1 MRKFIRLAACVLLA
15 ALLFSSCGGSE
26 SGGGIGIRSWGGVA
40 IEGGTSDAL
49 EDEETPAYDL
59 LNEEERALFDRLTG
73 VISKAFYDDAS
84 EVRVEK
90 IYKFSGVSIGKDD
103 FLILVD
109 LRGTGKL
116 SGALSHEYIALTSIA
131 LASLDEGSAAI
142 QYGDIPESSQ
152 PVPESEMD
160 PEKINDALEEYWSDI
175 EKINDALEEHW
186 SDIER

>member
-1 MRKFIRLAACVLLA
+1 MRKFVRLAACALLA
-15 ALLFSSCGGSE
+15 ALLFSSCGSG
-26 SGGGIGIRSWGGVA
+26 SGGGIGIGSWGGVA
-40 IEGGTSDAL
+40 IEGGTSNVS

-73 VISKAFYDDAS
+73 AISKAFYDDAS
-84 EVRVEK
+84 EVRIEK
-90 IYKFSGVSIGKDD
+90 IYKFSAVSIGKDN

-116 SGALSHEYIALTSIA
+116 SGALSHEYIA

-152 PVPESEMD
+152 PVPEDKLD
-160 PEKINDALEEYWSDI
+160 PAKLNDALEEYWSDI
-175 EKINDALEEHW
+175 D
-186 SDIER
+186 R